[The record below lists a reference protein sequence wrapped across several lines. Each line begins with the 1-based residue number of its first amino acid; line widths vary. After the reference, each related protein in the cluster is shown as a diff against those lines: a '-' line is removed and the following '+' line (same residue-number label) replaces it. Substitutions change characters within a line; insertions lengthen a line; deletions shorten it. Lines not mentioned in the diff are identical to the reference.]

1 MTGNSSIT
9 GWLMSGLASSGDEVV
24 QVTGIRSSP
33 MPQARVAGEE
43 MVAPDASLG
52 KEIAARIE
60 ARLSGRKT
68 AGFFRSL

>member
-1 MTGNSSIT
+1 
-9 GWLMSGLASSGDEVV
+9 
-24 QVTGIRSSP
+24 